1 VHLKPSFNGFGR
13 KRVVSFRHEQQET
26 LAMSIKYYT
35 HFRLKDGEPGV
46 PMEYRGVVEVSRAL
60 PRSDSK
66 AAAAI
71 LARNFECES
80 SDVSVLQW
88 SRLQ

>member
-1 VHLKPSFNGFGR
+1 
-13 KRVVSFRHEQQET
+13 
-26 LAMSIKYYT
+26 MSIKYYT
-35 HFRLKDGEPGV
+35 HFRLKESDPGV
-46 PMEYRGVVEVSRAL
+46 LSEYRGVVELSRAL
-60 PRSDSK
+60 SRSDAK

-80 SDVSVLQW
+80 SDVSVLHW

>member
-1 VHLKPSFNGFGR
+1 
-13 KRVVSFRHEQQET
+13 
-26 LAMSIKYYT
+26 MSIKYYT
-35 HFRLKDGEPGV
+35 HFTLKQSGPGV
-46 PMEYRGVVEVSRAL
+46 LSEYRGVVELSRGLSRTDA
-60 PRSDSK
+60 K

-80 SDVSVLQW
+80 SEISVLHW

>member
-1 VHLKPSFNGFGR
+1 
-13 KRVVSFRHEQQET
+13 
-26 LAMSIKYYT
+26 MSIKYYT
-35 HFRLKDGEPGV
+35 HFRLKQSAPGV
-46 PMEYRGVVEVSRAL
+46 LTEYRGVVELSRAL
-60 PRSDSK
+60 SRSDSK
-66 AAAAI
+66 AAAGV

>member
-1 VHLKPSFNGFGR
+1 
-13 KRVVSFRHEQQET
+13 VVSCKRKQESR

-35 HFRLKDGEPGV
+35 HFRLKQSEPGAL
-46 PMEYRGVVEVSRAL
+46 PEYRGVVELSQAL
-60 PRSDSK
+60 LRSDAK
-66 AAAAI
+66 AAAAV
-71 LARNFECES
+71 LARTFECQS